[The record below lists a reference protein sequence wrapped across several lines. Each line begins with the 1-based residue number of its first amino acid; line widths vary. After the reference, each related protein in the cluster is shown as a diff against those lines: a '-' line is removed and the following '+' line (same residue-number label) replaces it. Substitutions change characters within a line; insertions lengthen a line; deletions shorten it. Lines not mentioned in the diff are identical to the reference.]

1 MASRESPQSTAQ
13 SFAQRA
19 QSVAQRQG
27 VRQFVKFCI
36 VGASST
42 AISFGISSWLI
53 YFVHLDRLLHVW
65 LTGRP
70 PAPDVANPYLP
81 LAVQLA
87 ALIGFLFAVTNGFVW
102 NSRWTFRQNDPEL
115 RKVRYAKFVLV
126 NAVGLVLN
134 QTIVFVVYGMLVR
147 GRPTTEKGL
156 EPLIA
161 MAVATVIVVF
171 WNFLANKYW
180 TFKS

>member
-1 MASRESPQSTAQ
+1 MINRESPASMM
-13 SFAQRA
+13 

-42 AISFGISSWLI
+42 AISGGIFTWLV
-53 YFVHLDRLLHVW
+53 YFVHLDQILHVW
-65 LTGRP
+65 LTGRAIAEGVP
-70 PAPDVANPYLP
+70 NPYLP
-81 LAVQLA
+81 LAMQLA
-87 ALIGFLFAVTNGFVW
+87 ALVGFLFAVTNGFIW
-102 NSRWTFRQNDPEL
+102 NSRWTFRQNDPAR
-115 RKVRYAKFVLV
+115 RKIQYIKFVLV

-134 QTIVFVVYGMLVR
+134 QVILFVVHRMLMA
-147 GRPTTEKGL
+147 GRPATEKGL
-156 EPLIA
+156 EPL
-161 MAVATVIVVF
+161 VAFAAATAIVVF